1 MNKLQ
6 TSKNKELTI
15 LNKVINVSSTS
26 LAWAL
31 ILGVVTWV
39 IGALGW
45 YAVGTIW
52 NQHLFVPQSVRST
65 AVTVLLLSAWL
76 LILFALFSAW
86 KAYNQNRY
94 FRNNKRSIEPLRSAN
109 KPIEWAEIT
118 IDPEEGNFL
127 KGEQVS
133 NES

>member
-1 MNKLQ
+1 M
-6 TSKNKELTI
+6 
-15 LNKVINVSSTS
+15 
-26 LAWAL
+26 AWAL

-39 IGALGW
+39 IGTLGW

-52 NQHLFVPQSVRST
+52 NQHLFVPHSVRST
-65 AVTVLLLSAWL
+65 AVTVLSLSVWL

-94 FRNNKRSIEPLRSAN
+94 FRNNKRSIESLSPAN
-109 KPIEWAEIT
+109 KPFEWTEIT
-118 IDPEEGNFL
+118 VDPEEGNFL
-127 KGEQVS
+127 KSEKLS